1 MTTNV
6 TPNPTPTPSPNPSPQ
21 PKKAKAKTK
30 PSAFADILREWESL
44 LTAVTDRAAALP
56 LLEPLRA
63 ALAATLDQAR
73 QAKGV
78 QESHDASRQTMTQTL
93 QEIVVQGKDQAI
105 QLRAAIKS
113 ALGPTTEQLKQ
124 FGIQPLRRRPLRHK
138 KSDTLTP
145 APPPQVEIVTA
156 KTVKETE

>member
-6 TPNPTPTPSPNPSPQ
+6 TPDPTPTPTPQ
-21 PKKAKAKTK
+21 PKKHKTK

-44 LTAVTDRAAALP
+44 LTAVADRAAMLP
-56 LLEPLRA
+56 LLEPLRT

-73 QAKGV
+73 QAKGI
-78 QESHDASRQTMTQTL
+78 QESHDASRQTMTQAL

-105 QLRAAIKS
+105 QLRGAIRS

-138 KSDTLTP
+138 KNDTPAP
-145 APPPQVEIVTA
+145 APPPPPVEIVAA
-156 KTVKETE
+156 KAAKETE